1 VLTEVDVPVSGGIE
15 ATRRI
20 KAELPATHVVMLT
33 PGPPERRPGPF
44 SPPPPDREASLT
56 EIAVLGE
63 LAAERDAAAI
73 DAINYWNT
81 GAPAFRWNNRTVQL
95 LLAKGITVLRAS
107 RAMALLNVAIHD
119 ATVAAWDT
127 KYTYNRARPADFE
140 RGFVSAIPTPA
151 SPAYPSEHAVTAGAA
166 EAVLSYLFPDDA
178 VMVNGWAEE
187 AGRSR
192 TLAGTDYPSDVAAG
206 LELGRQVGAVVADW
220 AKNDGTTATWT
231 GTVPTGPGMWVGT
244 NSAEP
249 LAGTWKTWALS
260 AGNQFRPGPR
270 AAYDSAELRQELDD
284 VKNFPRTNFTN
295 LNASYWEYYGG
306 RASSRGA
313 NCRAGLSSLVYS

>member
-1 VLTEVDVPVSGGIE
+1 MLDLTASRPRVAPAGHAPAQLALAVHGAIGAALRRVPDLVLTEVDVPLSGGIE

-33 PGPPERRPGPF
+33 PGPPEQRPGPF

-73 DAINYWNT
+73 DGINYWNT

-95 LLAKGITVLRAS
+95 LLAKGITVPRAS

-206 LELGRQVGAVVADW
+206 LELRPAGWRRRRRLGKKRRDDRDLDGHRADW
-220 AKNDGTTATWT
+220 AGY
-231 GTVPTGPGMWVGT
+231 VGRHQLGG
-244 NSAEP
+244 A
-249 LAGTWKTWALS
+249 AGRHLE
-260 AGNQFRPGPR
+260 
-270 AAYDSAELRQELDD
+270 DL
-284 VKNFPRTNFTN
+284 
-295 LNASYWEYYGG
+295 
-306 RASSRGA
+306 GA
-313 NCRAGLSSLVYS
+313 QRW

>member
-20 KAELPATHVVMLT
+20 KAELPGTHVVMLT

-73 DAINYWNT
+73 DGINYWNT

-95 LLAKGITVLRAS
+95 LLAKGITVPRAS

-140 RGFVSAIPTPA
+140 RGFVSAIPTPP

-206 LELGRQVGAVVADW
+206 LELRPAGWRRRRRLGKKRRDDRDLDGHRADW
-220 AKNDGTTATWT
+220 AGY
-231 GTVPTGPGMWVGT
+231 VGRHQLGG
-244 NSAEP
+244 A
-249 LAGTWKTWALS
+249 AGRHLE
-260 AGNQFRPGPR
+260 
-270 AAYDSAELRQELDD
+270 DL
-284 VKNFPRTNFTN
+284 
-295 LNASYWEYYGG
+295 
-306 RASSRGA
+306 GA
-313 NCRAGLSSLVYS
+313 QRW